1 MNHQSI
7 VDQIVRSRIYS
18 NIYWK
23 EQLAGVNAEE
33 LIDRMLA
40 VKYVGGTYGG
50 NRKPTKFLCII
61 LKLLQMAPDKKI
73 VFTLIENENY
83 KYIRLIGLF
92 YLRLTGQ
99 PEEVYTACEK
109 FVVDYRKAIVRE
121 HDGSFRLTHVDE
133 LIDEMLRS
141 EILFDIALP
150 RLPKRAVLEDT
161 GKLESKRSI
170 LEEEIDKMISLED
183 KAALLGRSR
192 SRSGEKESKRRDG
205 ESDGEAS
212 ERRKE
217 KKQKKLKKIMK
228 QQRKRDR
235 EVDK

>member
-33 LIDRMLA
+33 IIDRMIG

-109 FVVDYRKAIVRE
+109 FLVDYRKVIVRE

-133 LIDEMLRS
+133 LIDSMLRS
-141 EILFDIALP
+141 EVLFDIALP
-150 RLPKRAVLEDT
+150 RLARRAVLEDA
-161 GKLESKRSI
+161 GKLEAKRSV
-170 LEEEIDKMISLED
+170 LEEELD
-183 KAALLGRSR
+183 AALDSGARAALQGRSR
-192 SRSGEKESKRRDG
+192 SRSAEKERKRRSE
-205 ESDGEAS
+205 ESGAEES
-212 ERRKE
+212 ERRREK

-228 QQRKRDR
+228 EQRKRDR
-235 EVDK
+235 A